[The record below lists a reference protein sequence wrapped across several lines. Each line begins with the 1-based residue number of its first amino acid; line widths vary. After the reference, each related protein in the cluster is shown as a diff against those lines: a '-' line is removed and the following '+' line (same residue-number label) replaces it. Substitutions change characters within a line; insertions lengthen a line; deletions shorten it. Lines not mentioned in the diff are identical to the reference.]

1 MPALPPYIPAQDTL
15 FASWLANFDAL
26 LTANP
31 PLYGLTPGD
40 AAAVAATAADFATAY
55 ALAIGGT
62 TRGTFTI
69 AAKDTQRTTTEAI
82 VRPYAQAIANN
93 AGVASADKVAIGV
106 NPRNTPPSPVTA
118 PTTSPFLT
126 VVSAIQLTHTLRYR
140 DELASPTVKA
150 KPYGVLQ
157 LQLFAT
163 ASATPIVDPAALD
176 FIGGFTKSPLL
187 VEWQAGD
194 ANKVAYYAARW
205 VTRTGLV
212 GPWSPIVSFS
222 VASGSM

>member
-1 MPALPPYIPAQDTL
+1 MPALPNYIPSRDTD
-15 FASWLANFDAL
+15 FNSWADNFSSL

-31 PLYGLTPGD
+31 PLYGLTPAD
-40 AAAVAATAADFATAY
+40 AVVVAAAVASWDAAY
-55 ALAIGGT
+55 AAAIDGI
-62 TRGTFTI
+62 TRGPFTI
-69 AAKDTQRTTTEAI
+69 AAKDTQRTDTTA
-82 VRPYAQAIANN
+82 VLRPYAQAIANN
-93 AGVASADKVAIGV
+93 AGVSSADKIAIGV
-106 NPRNTPPSPVTA
+106 NPRNTPPSPVTI

-126 VVSAIQLTHTLRYR
+126 VVSAIQLLHTLRYR

-157 LQLFAT
+157 IQLFAT

-176 FIGGFTKSPLL
+176 FIGGFTKSPLQ